1 MEVKQMVFFT
11 VDYDP
16 SIVSH
21 HCPVCMHLN
30 LPTESN
36 YFIFYILCR
45 SEIHARP
52 KQLDVVFET
61 YFKNVIYKVK
71 DIALLQ
77 PLKESLTASGIN
89 LTI

>member
-1 MEVKQMVFFT
+1 MIQVLCHI
-11 VDYDP
+11 
-16 SIVSH
+16 IVLSVST
-21 HCPVCMHLN
+21 C
-30 LPTESN
+30 SN
-36 YFIFYILCR
+36 YFIFSILSH
-45 SEIHARP
+45 SEIHART
-52 KQLDVVFET
+52 KYLDVVFET

>member
-1 MEVKQMVFFT
+1 
-11 VDYDP
+11 
-16 SIVSH
+16 
-21 HCPVCMHLN
+21 MHLY
-30 LPTESN
+30 LPSN
-36 YFIFYILCR
+36 YFSFSILSR
-45 SEIHARP
+45 SEIHARA

-71 DIALLQ
+71 DIALLL

>member
-1 MEVKQMVFFT
+1 MEVKQMVFF
-11 VDYDP
+11 D
-16 SIVSH
+16 
-21 HCPVCMHLN
+21 CGLK
-30 LPTESN
+30 SN
-36 YFIFYILCR
+36 YCVTLSCLYPPVAIISFFQFFSR
-45 SEIHARP
+45 SEIHART

-77 PLKESLTASGIN
+77 PLKESLTASRIN